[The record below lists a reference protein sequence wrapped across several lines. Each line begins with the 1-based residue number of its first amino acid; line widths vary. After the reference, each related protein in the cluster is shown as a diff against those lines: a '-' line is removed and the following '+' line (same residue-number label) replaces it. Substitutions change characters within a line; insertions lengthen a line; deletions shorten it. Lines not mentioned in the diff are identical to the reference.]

1 MSFCGQTHQAH
12 AASLSGALKPKM
24 EIFLHLACIV
34 PVHFWRECT
43 FSPKCTFS
51 LFTSDGF
58 PVACHSTGKRESKE
72 EGAFTCYMYMYV

>member
-1 MSFCGQTHQAH
+1 MAVT
-12 AASLSGALKPKM
+12 
-24 EIFLHLACIV
+24 IVVLHLSCIV

-58 PVACHSTGKRESKE
+58 PVACHSTGKRESKKG
-72 EGAFTCYMYMYV
+72 GANLHLTCVNLKDAKYFPF